1 VGRLDGKVVAITG
14 TGGGQGR
21 VAAEL
26 FAAEGA
32 VVVGCDLKADGA
44 EETCRAVE
52 DAGGTMRS
60 SHPLDLTDE
69 PSVEGWLDR
78 AVQEFG
84 GLDVLYNNAGIARF
98 DSLEEASREDWQFVL
113 RHELDLV
120 FFACKHAWPHL
131 RARGGGSVINTAST
145 AAIAGSLT
153 LPRVAHTAGKG
164 GLVAMTRQLAAE
176 GAPFGIRVNAIS
188 PGMIVSPA
196 TQDSMF
202 GDPAH
207 PMFTIRDHI
216 PLGRIGQPIDVAY
229 CALYLASDESSYMT
243 GANLVL
249 DGGWS
254 CVLPGA
260 WTSRGADPGSPRA
273 R

>member
-21 VAAEL
+21 AAAEL

-32 VVVGCDLKADGA
+32 AIVGCDLKADGA
-44 EETCRAVE
+44 EETLEAVRR
-52 DAGGTMRS
+52 AGGTMRS
-60 SHPLDLTDE
+60 THPVDLTDE
-69 PSVEGWLDR
+69 PAVQAWLDG
-78 AVQEFG
+78 AVHEFG

-98 DSLEEASREDWQFVL
+98 DALEAASRDDWQFVL

-145 AAIAGSLT
+145 AALAGSLT
-153 LPRVAHTAGKG
+153 LHRVAHTAGKG

-176 GAPFGIRVNAIS
+176 GAPHRIRVNAIS

-196 TQDSMF
+196 TRDVMF
-202 GDPAH
+202 GDPSH
-207 PMFTIRDHI
+207 PMYSIRDHI
-216 PLGRIGQPIDVAY
+216 PLGRIGEPDDVAY

-260 WTSRGADPGSPRA
+260 WTSRDWPSAP
-273 R
+273 